1 MCLATLKKSNQGAVV
16 GDIRL
21 RLRLRLRL
29 STNITS
35 HSFTELY
42 GQGDIC

>member
-16 GDIRL
+16 GDI